1 MAHPIIKALRHHKTA
16 VVLIT
21 LEIALTLA
29 IIANALLI
37 IGTHVSQMQVA
48 SGLPDSEL
56 VWLKTTGID
65 DEMPATER
73 ASRTEAAMAALRA
86 QPDVR
91 GAAMV
96 NGLPLSK
103 IGSWTMCLYRRP
115 EKDNKV
121 CQVDM
126 YAGTPGYLDVLG
138 VRIAKGRPFTANDVT
153 DYNFGGHN
161 QRNPPPVIVS
171 RSLADQLWPG
181 EDPLGKPVYL
191 DVEGLQVS
199 HVVGVSEHIANAGLQ
214 PGEPAD
220 LNILVPVRSLPVGN
234 FVVRTVPGAADK
246 VAASLPA
253 VLARVD
259 SNRVVT
265 GSGTLEDNVREY
277 FRNDRALILLLAS
290 VIGSLLLLTGL
301 GVFGLTGFWVQE
313 RVRYIGIRRALGATE
328 ADIRHYFQLEN
339 LAIVSFGVALG
350 AVTAVCL
357 NFWLLVRYELPRLPL
372 LPLLGGALLLF
383 AIGQLA
389 VLQPARRACR
399 VPPVAATRAA

>member
-37 IGTHVSQMQVA
+37 IGSHVSQMQVA
-48 SGLPDSEL
+48 TGLPDNEL
-56 VWLKTTGID
+56 VWMKTTGID
-65 DEMPATER
+65 EQMPAAER
-73 ASRTEAAMAALRA
+73 ASRSAAVLAALRT
-86 QPDVR
+86 QPGVR
-91 GAAMV
+91 GVAMV

-103 IGSWTMCLYRRP
+103 IGSWTMCLFRQP
-115 EKDNKV
+115 EKNNDV
-121 CQVDM
+121 CQVNM

-138 VRIAKGRPFTANDVT
+138 VRIAKGRPFTADDVT
-153 DYNFGGHN
+153 DYDFGGHN
-161 QRNPPPVIVS
+161 QGNPPPVIVS
-171 RSLADQLWPG
+171 RSLADQMWPG

-191 DVEGLQVS
+191 DTEGLHIS
-199 HVVGVSEHIANAGLQ
+199 HVIGVAEHLANASLQ
-214 PGEPAD
+214 AGVPND
-220 LNILVPVRSLPVGN
+220 LNILVPARALPVGS
-234 FVVRTVPGAADK
+234 FVVRTAPGAANQ
-246 VAASLPA
+246 VASALPT

-265 GSGTLEDNVREY
+265 GVGTLKDSVHEY
-277 FRNDRALILLLAS
+277 FRDDRALVWLLVA
-290 VIGSLLLLTGL
+290 VISSLLLLTGL

-328 ADIRHYFQLEN
+328 ADIRHYFQIEN